1 MTDDLFRGSEEGAKD
16 TKCLPRKSARLNWI
30 SIPAARRLTAMRRSA
45 LLRAFGAFGQRTER
59 RVLSLIMLVSRAC
72 SSVTVPL
79 KPSWAYSATGSY
91 SGEDSSANWCVAVLL
106 DW

>member
-1 MTDDLFRGSEEGAKD
+1 MTEDLFPESGAETND
-16 TKCLPRKSARLNWI
+16 TTLLPRISARLNWI

-59 RVLSLIMLVSRAC
+59 RVLSLVMEVSRAC

-79 KPSWAYSATGSY
+79 KPSWASSATGSDR
-91 SGEDSSANWCVAVLL
+91 GEDSSAKLRIPVRL
-106 DW
+106 D